1 MKELILVQIGSKIR
15 LINPVSGLWIMYR
28 SMDHIQ
34 VYGSGIDKIEKREYD
49 KNTQWGYLED
59 GKWKKRVVI
68 FIKKEQS
75 KQKLLTGFIYSKQS
89 IENKKV
95 ISGK

>member
-49 KNTQWGYLED
+49 
-59 GKWKKRVVI
+59 
-68 FIKKEQS
+68 
-75 KQKLLTGFIYSKQS
+75 
-89 IENKKV
+89 
-95 ISGK
+95 